1 MMNFSGLLEVAFS
14 NAIPRNANHQSAR
27 AAVGQR
33 LEIEITRNKNNA
45 KHKSAAQA
53 LLGCPGAANNSEMKR
68 RSKYFLLG
76 FVLLNF
82 TIAGISDAAAYLDP
96 GTGNILFQSIIA
108 VVASALAVIATARQ
122 AVTGFFGRLF
132 SIKKDVRKD

>member
-1 MMNFSGLLEVAFS
+1 L
-14 NAIPRNANHQSAR
+14 I
-27 AAVGQR
+27 
-33 LEIEITRNKNNA
+33 
-45 KHKSAAQA
+45 
-53 LLGCPGAANNSEMKR
+53 GCAGAANNSEMKR
-68 RSKYFLLG
+68 RSKYILLC

-108 VVASALAVIATARQ
+108 IVASGLAVIATARQ

-132 SIKKDVRKD
+132 NIKKNVRKD

>member
-1 MMNFSGLLEVAFS
+1 MRF
-14 NAIPRNANHQSAR
+14 PRNANHQSAR

-122 AVTGFFGRLF
+122 AVTAFFGRLF